1 MVQWSDGATLVL
13 RFTMS
18 HPCNST
24 ERDKELRP
32 HELGSDYWKSS
43 WPRRSMVIATT
54 SHLVLLGLGGWL
66 VSSPEHA
73 VDVVAG
79 AALIGIV
86 LHIVVVLQRD
96 RSISVLRVLAK
107 GLLAWLVCCFVWLIV
122 FWCLALFTTH
132 NALIFGLLAAPA
144 LGLLTSGILIALRV
158 GRFGRP

>member
-1 MVQWSDGATLVL
+1 
-13 RFTMS
+13 
-18 HPCNST
+18 
-24 ERDKELRP
+24 
-32 HELGSDYWKSS
+32 
-43 WPRRSMVIATT
+43 MVIATT